1 MGDLT
6 TSSHEWWSKLVE
18 EAKGWYLNHQKLGPL
33 ERLDHRPLP
42 SMELSA
48 PRWGRLERRATS
60 LLLAALPDPQKEVP
74 WED

>member
-33 ERLDHRPLP
+33 ESKTPFCKTA
-42 SMELSA
+42 EL
-48 PRWGRLERRATS
+48 E
-60 LLLAALPDPQKEVP
+60 LLTR
-74 WED
+74 